1 MHAAVN
7 SRRLFC
13 IRHLAAWKAFAEQ
26 DWHDLPNAP
35 GLGLYGTGYN
45 DWGVQTNQKYL
56 AAMAVLSAQPSGACG
71 HIREQARDRALAAL
85 RFSLRSHVANGGTCT
100 DGTPWGHTWISGL
113 GIERMMH
120 GVHLLAPHLA
130 EQDWE
135 ALRKVFV
142 SEADWLLRFYTRGGH
157 NGVTGGLWAVSGLND
172 PESNLWNGAILWRAT
187 TLYPDHPH
195 AADWTERAHEFF
207 VNGIS
212 LPSDAGLHDVL
223 LAGIPIAERHR
234 GPNFFPHYALD
245 HHGYLNVGYMVIC
258 LSNIA
263 MLHFDQQAAGL
274 PLPESLYLH
283 AADLWKLVRRLVFSD
298 GRLARI
304 GGDTRLRYSYCQE
317 YLLPTLVLADQVF
330 GDPHAIGLLDRI
342 LDWVELEAVHN
353 GDGSFFGDR
362 FASMRAASP
371 YYYTRLESDRANALG
386 MACTYLEAAGRVDAE
401 ITPRSEAFRK
411 AFEQSVAG
419 GWCEPEHGAVFH
431 RSPTRL
437 ASYAWRGFGLGIGL
451 CLPPANGHLAE
462 WQNNLTGRVRFVGDD
477 GRFGGPPHR
486 EVAHQAIREFEGGFA
501 TLGTLLEGSNLSVP
515 EGWRRTA
522 HSARHEVA
530 FVALPDA
537 HTVVGLQFCRTAD
550 YRTYLC
556 EIQGLALQL
565 PNDLFNGGRRQL
577 ETATGPHTLF
587 APSPAD
593 EACPLHSTWACIDGQ
608 LGVAGLYGAESLTL
622 LRTPR
627 RQGGK
632 YPSLFVETL
641 CHGHLAAVTAF
652 APSSVV
658 LDTAWVVI
666 AGADAEATR
675 RVAASAHRHAPE
687 HEEDG
692 LRTVV
697 VPGQDGHTY
706 IVAAHFGSR
715 STVLALPCPVRDV
728 ATDAAHPAGPLE
740 LASQSLHVFRRHD
753 PRAERQ
759 SP

>member
-1 MHAAVN
+1 MHDAVN

-13 IRHLAAWKAFAEQ
+13 IRHLAAWKTFAER
-26 DWHDLPNAP
+26 DWFDLPGHP

-56 AAMAVLSAQPSGACG
+56 AAMAVLATQPSGTCG
-71 HIREQARDRALAAL
+71 HLREEARDRALAAL
-85 RFSLRSHVANGGTCT
+85 RFSLHSHHANGGTCT

-120 GVHLLAPHLA
+120 GVHLLAPFLA
-130 EQDWE
+130 DPDWD
-135 ALRKVFV
+135 ALRNLFV

-157 NGVTGGLWAVSGLND
+157 NGVTGGLWGVSGLND
-172 PESNLWNGAILWRAT
+172 PESNLWNGAILWRAAT
-187 TLYPDHPH
+187 MYPDHAH

-212 LPSDAGLHDVL
+212 IPADAEAHEVC
-223 LAGIPIAERHR
+223 LAGKPLPERHR

-274 PLPESLYLH
+274 PLPETLYLH
-283 AADLWKLVRRLVFSD
+283 AADLWKLVRRMVFAD

-317 YLLPTLVLADQVF
+317 YLLPSLVLADQVF
-330 GDPHAIGLLDRI
+330 GDTHAIGLLDRQ
-342 LDWVELEAVHN
+342 LDWIELEAVHN

-362 FASMRAASP
+362 FETMRNSSP

-386 MACTYLEAAGRVDAE
+386 MACTYLEAAGRADAA
-401 ITPRSEAFRK
+401 ITPRVESVRA
-411 AFEQSVAG
+411 AFERSVEG
-419 GWCEPEHGAVFH
+419 GWCEPEHGAVLH

-451 CLPPANGHLAE
+451 CLPPSNGHLAE

-477 GRFGGPPHR
+477 RQTGGPPHR
-486 EVAHQAIREFEGGFA
+486 EVAHQSIGEFPGGFA

-522 HSARHEVA
+522 HSARHDIA

-537 HTVVGLQFCRTAD
+537 HTVVALQRCRTAD
-550 YRTYLC
+550 YRTYPC
-556 EIQGLALQL
+556 EVQGMSLQI
-565 PNDLFNGGRRQL
+565 PNDLFNAGRRHL
-577 ETATGPHTLF
+577 DTAAGPQALF
-587 APSPAD
+587 APAPAD
-593 EACPLHSTWACIDGQ
+593 EATPLHSAWACIDGQ
-608 LGVAGLYGAESLTL
+608 LGVAGIYGADSLTL
-622 LRTPR
+622 LRRTQ

-632 YPSLFVETL
+632 YPSLHVETL
-641 CHGHLAAVTAF
+641 CYGHLDRVTAQ
-652 APSSVV
+652 APGSTV
-658 LDTAWVVI
+658 LDTAWI
-666 AGADAEATR
+666 ALASVDADTTR
-675 RVAASAHRHAPE
+675 RVAGSAHRHGPADAP
-687 HEEDG
+687 D
-692 LRTVV
+692 LRAVV
-697 VPGQDGHTY
+697 VPGQDGREY
-706 IVAAHFGSR
+706 LIAANFGSEG
-715 STVLALPCPVRDV
+715 SVLTLPRTGVDV
-728 ATDAAHPAGPLE
+728 ATAQRPKDGNVAVHA
-740 LASQSLHVFRRHD
+740 QTVHVFRLD
-753 PRAERQ
+753 P
-759 SP
+759 